1 MKEKQ
6 LGPTTILI
14 RLLIINR
21 KALFALLPTF
31 FVVAQEKRGDSMKAK
46 ALKELTVKGILFF
59 CAAFSIVIVLSIIIF
74 LLNSGEPAVL
84 GFFLH
89 GLSIFNQPDFSE
101 AGNGLAVLSSVD
113 STVYLATGGTALAFI
128 IGLPC
133 AIYMAE
139 FADMRIRNFT
149 KTSLEVLDGLPS
161 IVIGIIGFNLLG
173 IPASLYSFSGFLHRQ
188 LGFIGEG
195 CGLYA
200 WLILM
205 IMTFPI
211 IATLSEDALRAVPQ
225 DLREASLGVGATKW
239 QTTTQVLIP
248 TATPR
253 ILTAVLLALA
263 SAMGEMVAIYW
274 VLKITVPT
282 ALLNSPFLILNPLEH
297 SQTLSIIL
305 ENSYTSTLDGFGA
318 PDSGVFAVG
327 LALFVMIG
335 IVNIVIRIVLQGRSE
350 ATAEQL

>member
-1 MKEKQ
+1 MKTKE
-6 LGPTTILI
+6 
-14 RLLIINR
+14 
-21 KALFALLPTF
+21 
-31 FVVAQEKRGDSMKAK
+31 
-46 ALKELTVKGILFF
+46 LKELTVKAILFF
-59 CAAFSIVIVLSIIIF
+59 CAAFSIILVLSIFGF
-74 LLNSGEPAVL
+74 LTNSGAPAVI

-89 GLSIFNQPDFSE
+89 GLGVFNQGGGFSE
-101 AGNGLAVLSSVD
+101 AGSGPAVLSAVD
-113 STVYLATGGTALAFI
+113 STLYLATGGTALAVV

-149 KTSLEVLDGLPS
+149 KTSLEVLDGFPS

-173 IPASLYSFSGFLHRQ
+173 IPTSLYSFSGFLHHQ
-188 LGFIGEG
+188 LGLLGEG
-195 CGLYA
+195 CELYA

-211 IATLSEDALRAVPQ
+211 IATISEDALRAVPQ

-239 QTTTQVLIP
+239 QTTTRVLIP
-248 TATPR
+248 TAMPR
-253 ILTAVLLALA
+253 ILTAILLALA

-274 VLKITVPT
+274 VLRVTVPT

-305 ENSYTSTLDGFGA
+305 ENAYTSTLDGFGA
-318 PDSGVFAVG
+318 PGPSVFAVG

-335 IVNIVIRIVLQGRSE
+335 IVNVAIRIILHGRSQT
-350 ATAEQL
+350 TAEEL

>member
-1 MKEKQ
+1 
-6 LGPTTILI
+6 
-14 RLLIINR
+14 
-21 KALFALLPTF
+21 
-31 FVVAQEKRGDSMKAK
+31 MKAK
-46 ALKELTVKGILFF
+46 ALKELIVKGILFL
-59 CAAFSIVIVLSIIIF
+59 CAAFSIVLVLFIF
-74 LLNSGEPAVL
+74 AFLANNGMPAVT
-84 GFFLH
+84 GFFWY
-89 GLSIFNQPDFSE
+89 GLRIFDIGGTFSE
-101 AGNGLAVLSSVD
+101 AGSGLAILSAVD
-113 STVYLATGGTALAFI
+113 STIYLAMGGTALAVV

-133 AIYMAE
+133 AIYLAE
-139 FADMRIRNFT
+139 FADMKIRNFT
-149 KTSLEVLDGLPS
+149 KTTLEVLDGFPS

-173 IPASLYSFSGFLHRQ
+173 IPASVYSFSGFLHHQ
-188 LGFIGEG
+188 LGLIGEG

-239 QTTTQVLIP
+239 QTTTNVLIP
-248 TATPR
+248 TAMPR
-253 ILTAVLLALA
+253 ILTSILLALA

-274 VLKITVPT
+274 VLKVTIPT
-282 ALLNSPFLILNPLEH
+282 ALLNSPWLILNPLEH

-318 PDSGVFAVG
+318 PGPSIFAVG

-335 IVNIVIRIVLQGRSE
+335 IVNVAIRMILRSRNQT
-350 ATAEQL
+350 TAEQL

>member
-1 MKEKQ
+1 M
-6 LGPTTILI
+6 
-14 RLLIINR
+14 RR
-21 KALFALLPTF
+21 
-31 FVVAQEKRGDSMKAK
+31 K
-46 ALKELTVKGILFF
+46 ALKELIVKGILFF
-59 CAAFSIVIVLSIIIF
+59 CAAFSIILVLSIFIF
-74 LLNSGEPAVL
+74 LTNSGTPAVI

-89 GLSIFNQPDFSE
+89 GLGIFNEGGGFSE
-101 AGNGLAVLSSVD
+101 VGSGAFILSAVD
-113 STVYLATGGTALAFI
+113 STLYIAIGGTALAI
-128 IGLPC
+128 VIGLPC

-139 FADMRIRNFT
+139 FSDMRIRNFT
-149 KTSLEVLDGLPS
+149 KTALEVLDGFPS

-173 IPASLYSFSGFLHRQ
+173 TPSSLYSFSGFLHHQ
-188 LGFIGEG
+188 LGLLGEG
-195 CGLYA
+195 CELYA

-248 TATPR
+248 TAMPR
-253 ILTAVLLALA
+253 ILTAILLALA

-274 VLKITVPT
+274 VLKITIPT
-282 ALLNSPFLILNPLEH
+282 ALLNSPWLIINPLEH
-297 SQTLSIIL
+297 SQTLSILL

-318 PDSGVFAVG
+318 PGSSVFAVG

-335 IVNIVIRIVLQGRSE
+335 LVNVVIRIILHRRGQ
-350 ATAEQL
+350 TAMEEL